1 MMRKLH
7 SALQASANER
17 TIGAAIFIYAM
28 FAAILNVGGAD
39 LERRAGGPVLDLR
52 QFFTAEEA
60 YAVLTAYGEEG
71 RSLYLKLELVDLVYP
86 IAYSVLFALILSY
99 LLKRALPA
107 ESALQRLS
115 LLPFAALGMDYFENA
130 GLITMCATYPER
142 WPRLGAAAGIFNAGK
157 WLLVASCLLLI
168 MGGVIG
174 WTVRSLRGSP
184 LKP

>member
-1 MMRKLH
+1 MMTRLH
-7 SALQASANER
+7 RALQARANGK
-17 TIGAAIFIYAM
+17 TIAAAALLYAI
-28 FAAILNVGGAD
+28 FAAILNIGGAD

-52 QFFTAEEA
+52 QFFTADQA

-86 IAYSVLFALILSY
+86 IVYSVLFALILTY

-115 LLPFAALGMDYFENA
+115 LLPFAALGMDYLENA
-130 GLITMCATYPER
+130 GIITMCATYPER

-157 WLLVASCLLLI
+157 WLLVAACLVVL

-174 WTVRSLRGSP
+174 WIVRALRGSP
-184 LKP
+184 RA